1 MGSAPTDPRRLG
13 IGVTHA
19 LSPRWWWVMLRS
31 RPRLWWSVL
40 VGTLTF
46 VWMPAGWTHHL
57 ETRLLLAWNAG
68 ALLYL
73 ALAAVLFHRSDVDRI
88 RRRALQQYE
97 GRFVVLSLVVLASAA
112 VLVAIGS
119 QLGVAK
125 TMAGLTVVTSWLFTQ
140 SLFAMH
146 YAHEFY
152 VTRQHE
158 HRDVLQFPG
167 TSDPDYGDFMYFAC
181 VIGTSGQ
188 TADVAIT
195 DSKLRRIG
203 TLHCVLAF
211 LFNTTMLALTIN
223 VAAGLF

>member
-1 MGSAPTDPRRLG
+1 MT
-13 IGVTHA
+13 GVQTCA
-19 LSPRWWWVMLRS
+19 LPI
-31 RPRLWWSVL
+31 
-40 VGTLTF
+40 F
-46 VWMPAGWTHHL
+46 PAGWTHHL

-73 ALAAVLFHRSDVDRI
+73 ILAAVLIARADVARI

-97 GRFVVLSLVVLASAA
+97 GRFVVLTLVVLASVA

-119 QLGVAK
+119 QLGIAK
-125 TMAGLTVVTSWLFTQ
+125 SMTGVEKSIHVGLAALTVLSSWLFTQ

-152 VTRQHE
+152 VTRQQQ
-158 HRDVLQFPG
+158 HRDILQFPG
-167 TSDPDYGDFMYFAC
+167 TPDPDYGDFMYFAC

-188 TADVAIT
+188 TADVTFT

>member
-1 MGSAPTDPRRLG
+1 MS
-13 IGVTHA
+13 HA
-19 LSPRWWWVMLRS
+19 LSPRRWWAFLQS
-31 RPRLWWSVL
+31 RPRLWWSVAF
-40 VGTLTF
+40 GF
-46 VWMPAGWTHHL
+46 VIYALIPAGWTHHL

-73 ALAAVLFHRSDVDRI
+73 ILAAVLIARADVARI
-88 RRRALQQYE
+88 RRRAVQQHE
-97 GRFVVLSLVVLASAA
+97 GRFVVLTLVVLASVA
-112 VLVAIGS
+112 VLVAIGT
-119 QLGVAK
+119 QLGIAK
-125 TMAGLTVVTSWLFTQ
+125 SMTGVEKSIHVGLAALTVLSSWLFTQ

-152 VTRQHE
+152 VTRQQQ
-158 HRDVLQFPG
+158 HRDILQFPG
-167 TSDPDYGDFMYFAC
+167 TPDPDYGDFMYFAC

-188 TADVAIT
+188 TADVVFT

-203 TLHCVLAF
+203 TLHCVQAF